1 MFTFT
6 TKRVVLFFKVC
17 WSHCLF
23 LTQKK
28 KETRCRHSHE
38 VFAGFTA
45 GVSDYLRPALGN
57 SRTTRG
63 RKYRFKI
70 QKILSFNMISF
81 VTQIRTEELHK
92 AALLSERQ
100 PCWQQLEQ
108 RQREPEA

>member
-1 MFTFT
+1 MLVT
-6 TKRVVLFFKVC
+6 LP
-17 WSHCLF
+17 LPNPE
-23 LTQKK
+23 
-28 KETRCRHSHE
+28 KERNRCRHSHE

-63 RKYRFKI
+63 KETAL
-70 QKILSFNMISF
+70 QDTKILRFNMISF

-92 AALLSERQ
+92 AALPSERQ